1 VSQRLPA
8 KGSASVHDRNGAGAQ
23 SELSRHLLQAQ
34 EEERK
39 RISRELH
46 DETGQ
51 GLMVLRLYLGM
62 LAGDSDSPQ
71 LKLKVEEAMTML
83 DRTIGDLRR
92 IIARLSPRTLEEL
105 GLLAAIRK
113 EVRELAKNTGM
124 KAQINLPDT
133 LGEVDREIEIAI
145 YRSVQE
151 SLHNIAKHSQA
162 KNFSL
167 EVENQH
173 GALCLLVDDDGIGFS
188 GKGNPR
194 RQSFGLL
201 GMRERIAALGGT
213 VRVRSRSG
221 RGTRLRVMLPVAQAA
236 GARKHVSN
244 VRSQPERR
252 RAHEHVELKHGSRP
266 QPAIRTV
273 KPHTQYANVH

>member
-1 VSQRLPA
+1 
-8 KGSASVHDRNGAGAQ
+8 VHDRNGAAAQ

-113 EVRELAKNTGM
+113 EVRELAKHTGM
-124 KAQINLPDT
+124 KAQIDLPEA
-133 LGEVDREIEIAI
+133 LGEVDHEIQIAI

-167 EVENQH
+167 RVENQH
-173 GALCLLVDDDGIGFS
+173 GALCLLVDDDGIGFT

-221 RGTRLRVMLPVAQAA
+221 RGTRLRVMLPVTQAT
-236 GARKHVSN
+236 GTRKHVSS
-244 VRSQPERR
+244 VRSEPERR
-252 RAHEHVELKHGSRP
+252 RAHVPVEIKHGGRP

>member
-1 VSQRLPA
+1 MSQRLPA

-23 SELSRHLLQAQ
+23 SDLSRHLLQAQ

-173 GALCLLVDDDGIGFS
+173 GVF
-188 GKGNPR
+188 R
-194 RQSFGLL
+194 
-201 GMRERIAALGGT
+201 ALGYEGANC
-213 VRVRSRSG
+213 
-221 RGTRLRVMLPVAQAA
+221 GTRWH
-236 GARKHVSN
+236 GAC
-244 VRSQPERR
+244 PL
-252 RAHEHVELKHGSRP
+252 A
-266 QPAIRTV
+266 
-273 KPHTQYANVH
+273 

>member
-1 VSQRLPA
+1 VAQ
-8 KGSASVHDRNGAGAQ
+8 AQ

-62 LAGDSDSPQ
+62 LAGDSHRPQ
-71 LKLKVEEAMTML
+71 LKLKVEEAMAML

-113 EVRELAKNTGM
+113 EVRELAKHTGM
-124 KAQINLPDT
+124 RAQIDLPET
-133 LGEVDREIEIAI
+133 LGEVDHEIEIAI

-162 KNFSL
+162 KNFRL
-167 EVENQH
+167 RVESQDGN
-173 GALCLLVDDDGIGFS
+173 LCLLVDDDGIGFS

-221 RGTRLRVMLPVAQAA
+221 RGTRLRVMLPVTQTN
-236 GARKHVSN
+236 GARKHVTS
-244 VRSQPERR
+244 VHAEAERR
-252 RAHEHVELKHGSRP
+252 RAHGHVEIKHSSRS
-266 QPAIRTV
+266 QPALRSL
-273 KPHTQYANVH
+273 KSHAEYANVH

>member
-1 VSQRLPA
+1 
-8 KGSASVHDRNGAGAQ
+8 
-23 SELSRHLLQAQ
+23 
-34 EEERK
+34 
-39 RISRELH
+39 LH

-62 LAGDSDSPQ
+62 LAGDSHSPQ

-113 EVRELAKNTGM
+113 EVRELAKHTGM
-124 KAQINLPDT
+124 KAQIDLPES

-167 EVENQH
+167 RVERQD
-173 GALCLLVDDDGIGFS
+173 GGLCLLVDDDGIGFS

-213 VRVRSRSG
+213 VRI
-221 RGTRLRVMLPVAQAA
+221 MLPVTQTASL
-236 GARKHVSN
+236 RKHVSS
-244 VRSQPERR
+244 VHSEPERR
-252 RAHEHVELKHGSRP
+252 RAHGHVEIKHGGRP
-266 QPAIRTV
+266 QPALRSV

>member
-1 VSQRLPA
+1 MAGSEVHLVSRRLPA
-8 KGSASVHDRNGAGAQ
+8 KGPTSAHDRRLAQAQ

-62 LAGDSDSPQ
+62 LAGDSHSPQ

-113 EVRELAKNTGM
+113 EVRELAKHTGM
-124 KAQINLPDT
+124 KAQIDLPEA
-133 LGEVDREIEIAI
+133 LGEEDHEIEIEV
-145 YRSVQE
+145 YR
-151 SLHNIAKHSQA
+151 
-162 KNFSL
+162 
-167 EVENQH
+167 
-173 GALCLLVDDDGIGFS
+173 
-188 GKGNPR
+188 
-194 RQSFGLL
+194 
-201 GMRERIAALGGT
+201 
-213 VRVRSRSG
+213 
-221 RGTRLRVMLPVAQAA
+221 
-236 GARKHVSN
+236 
-244 VRSQPERR
+244 
-252 RAHEHVELKHGSRP
+252 
-266 QPAIRTV
+266 
-273 KPHTQYANVH
+273 

>member
-1 VSQRLPA
+1 
-8 KGSASVHDRNGAGAQ
+8 
-23 SELSRHLLQAQ
+23 
-34 EEERK
+34 
-39 RISRELH
+39 
-46 DETGQ
+46 
-51 GLMVLRLYLGM
+51 
-62 LAGDSDSPQ
+62 
-71 LKLKVEEAMTML
+71 MTML

-173 GALCLLVDDDGIGFS
+173 GALCLLVDDDGIGVS
-188 GKGNPR
+188 GKGSTR
-194 RQSFGLL
+194 RESFGLL
-201 GMRERIAALGGT
+201 GMRERIARLGCT
-213 VRVRSRSG
+213 VRVGSRSG
-221 RGTRLRVMLPVAQAA
+221 GDSGWRVGLRIATA
-236 GARKHVSN
+236 
-244 VRSQPERR
+244 
-252 RAHEHVELKHGSRP
+252 
-266 QPAIRTV
+266 
-273 KPHTQYANVH
+273 